1 MSEAEAKTNLR
12 LPDELYEQIKQMAKE
27 DLRSVNQQ
35 MVALLREAVE
45 RRRNQSQKDE
55 RKP

>member
-12 LPDELYEQIKQMAKE
+12 LPDELYDQIKRMAKE

-45 RRRNQSQKDE
+45 RRAAQRKD
-55 RKP
+55 KAQP